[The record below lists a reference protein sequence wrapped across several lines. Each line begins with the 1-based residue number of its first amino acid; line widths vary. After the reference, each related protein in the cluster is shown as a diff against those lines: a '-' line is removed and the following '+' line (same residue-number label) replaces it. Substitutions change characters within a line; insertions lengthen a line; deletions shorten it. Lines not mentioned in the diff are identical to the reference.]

1 MSALVFTIHS
11 KNPERRKLQKVCEV
25 LYEGGVIIYPT
36 DTGFTLGCAL
46 ANKDAIQKIRQIRK
60 IPEEKALTFLCK
72 DLSNISEFAKVSNL
86 AYKAIKKLIPG
97 PYTFILPAS
106 KEVPRYAQDP
116 KRKTAGIRVPD
127 HILSQALLEE
137 LGSPIISIS
146 AKIEGFEYTHPEE
159 LLEKFLN
166 LVDVAVKTD
175 EYNFL
180 GESTVIDMTTDEFKL
195 IRKGAGFNKVMEVL
209 EISE

>member
-195 IRKGAGFNKVMEVL
+195 IRRGAGFNKVMEVL